1 MIKPLF
7 NFKLTSMKR
16 FFYFVATMLL
26 LCAES
31 RAQDLYQRVDT
42 TKIYEL
48 DVVEVVTTYATR
60 TTPVAQNNLSKQDII
75 RSSYGADMPSAL
87 ALTPSLIATN
97 ETGVGIGATAIRLR
111 GTDAT
116 RINVTINGV
125 AMNNPDSHSMY
136 WYDTPDL
143 ISSVGSVQVQRGAG
157 VSTNGSGAFGG
168 AVSMTT
174 DALSPDFRGSASLS
188 YGSYNT
194 NKQGINLSS
203 GLIADRWVVDARLT
217 HIGSDG
223 YIERGSTDLKSYMAQ
238 VGYYGTNTKIK
249 LLSFGGTAKTYLT
262 YNGVSREDMAKYGRR
277 YHTSGQYTKAN
288 GEVAYYDDQTDNYL
302 QFNNQL
308 VVNHSFN
315 PQLMLNATLFY
326 TYGYGYY
333 NQYRDDEELA
343 KYTNLGRDGIADMI
357 RHKYM
362 YNHTG
367 GANIAL
373 NYRTRTLD
381 FVAGGSW
388 SSYTSPHWGTISWV
402 DGIEDVSGHW
412 YDNDVV
418 KNDANLFA
426 RANWIAMEGAN
437 DSELHLFGDLQYRYV
452 GYRAWGTNDN
462 AVWSDSSGYSMQPIN
477 VDKEYNFFNPR
488 VGVSYLVQN
497 HNIFASVA
505 VAHREPTRSDFTD
518 RYMFAEDDSYPE
530 PERLTDFE
538 LGYNYSLARLSLG
551 VNLYYMLYH
560 NQLVATGMVNEGDDA
575 LNVNVDKSYRR
586 GVELMA
592 SYKAT
597 KWLTL
602 SANTTLSQ
610 NKIENYVDQLAKS
623 PTAGQNLGT
632 MTISYSPSVVGS
644 FIADVHHKGWSAM
657 WHTQYVGKQYFTNNE
672 VEALSLDSYCVTN
685 LDLSYTMKLRDG
697 GSIRMGMAVN
707 NLFSTLYESNGY
719 GYSYM
724 WDGVRYDDAFYF
736 PQAPINVLAN
746 LTVNF

>member
-1 MIKPLF
+1 
-7 NFKLTSMKR
+7 MKR
-16 FFYFVATMLL
+16 IFYFVAAMLL
-26 LCAES
+26 PCANAA
-31 RAQDLYQRVDT
+31 AQEYNLYEKVDT

-48 DVVEVVTTYATR
+48 DAVEVITTYATR
-60 TTPVAQNNLSKQDII
+60 TTPVAQENLSKQAII
-75 RSSYGADMPSAL
+75 RSSYGSDMPSAL

-174 DALSPDFRGSASLS
+174 DALSPEFRGSASLS

-194 NKQGINLSS
+194 NKQGINISS
-203 GLIADRWVVDARLT
+203 GLLRDHWVIDARLT

-238 VGYYGTNTKIK
+238 VGYYADNTKIK
-249 LLSFGGTAKTYLT
+249 LLSFGGSAKTYLT
-262 YNGVSREDMAKYGRR
+262 YNGVSREDIAKYGRR
-277 YHTSGQYTKAN
+277 YHDSGQYVDAN
-288 GEVAYYDDQTDNYL
+288 GNIAYYDDQTDNYL

-315 PQLMLNATLFY
+315 QRWMLNATLFY

-333 NQYRDDEELA
+333 NQYRDDEKLA
-343 KYTNLGRDGIADMI
+343 KYTNLERSGRADMI

-362 YNHTG
+362 LNHNG
-367 GANIAL
+367 GANVAT

-381 FVAGGSW
+381 LVAGGSW
-388 SSYTSPHWGTISWV
+388 SRYTSPHWGTISWV
-402 DGIEDVSGHW
+402 DGVEDVSGHW

-418 KNDANLFA
+418 KDDANLFV
-426 RANWIAMEGAN
+426 RANWTAKEWDDNAK
-437 DSELHLFGDLQYRYV
+437 LHLFGDLQYRYV
-452 GYRAWGTNDN
+452 GYKTWGANDN
-462 AVWSDSSGYSMQPIN
+462 AIEGEDGSYTMQPID

-488 VGVSYLVQN
+488 LGVSYLTQH
-497 HNIFASVA
+497 HNLFASVA
-505 VAHREPTRSDFTD
+505 IAHREPTRSDFTD
-518 RYMFAEDDSYPE
+518 RFMFAADDSYPE

-538 LGYNYSLARLSLG
+538 VGYTYSAPRLSLG

-560 NQLVATGMVNEGDDA
+560 NQLVATGMVNDGDDA

-592 SYKAT
+592 SYKAA

-610 NKIENYVDQLAKS
+610 NKIENYVDQMKNS
-623 PTAGQNLGT
+623 PTYGQNLGT
-632 MTISYSPSVVGS
+632 KTISYSPSVIGS
-644 FIADVHHKGWSAM
+644 FIADVHHKGWTAM

-672 VEALSLDSYCVTN
+672 TEALSLDAYCVTN

-697 GSIRMGMAVN
+697 GSLRMGIAVN

-724 WDGVRYDDAFYF
+724 WDGVRYDEAFFF

-746 LTVNF
+746 VTVNF

>member
-1 MIKPLF
+1 
-7 NFKLTSMKR
+7 MKR

-48 DVVEVVTTYATR
+48 DAVEVVTTYATR
-60 TTPVAQNNLSKQDII
+60 TTPVAQDNLSKQDII

-174 DALSPDFRGSASLS
+174 DALSPEFRGSASLS

-194 NKQGINLSS
+194 NKQGVNISS

-238 VGYYGTNTKIK
+238 VGYYGANAKIK
-249 LLSFGGTAKTYLT
+249 LLSFGGVAKTYLT

-277 YHTSGQYTKAN
+277 YHDSGQYTNAN
-288 GEVAYYDDQTDNYL
+288 GEIAYYDDQTDNYL

-308 VVNHSFN
+308 VVNHNFN
-315 PQLMLNATLFY
+315 QHWMLNATLFY

-333 NQYRDDEELA
+333 NQYRDNEKLA
-343 KYTNLGRDGIADMI
+343 KYTNLGRDGRADMI
-357 RHKYM
+357 RHKLM
-362 YNHTG
+362 YNHMG
-367 GANIAL
+367 GVNVAT

-388 SSYTSPHWGTISWV
+388 SRYTSPHWGTISWV
-402 DGIEDVSGHW
+402 DGVEDVSGYW
-412 YDNDVV
+412 YENDVV
-418 KNDANLFA
+418 KDDANLFV
-426 RANWIAMEGAN
+426 RANWTALEGKN
-437 DSELHLFGDLQYRYV
+437 DDELHLFGDLQYRYV

-462 AVWSDSSGYSMQPIN
+462 AIEGEDGSYTMQPID
-477 VDKEYNFFNPR
+477 VDRRYNFFNPR
-488 VGVSYLVQN
+488 LGVSYLVQN
-497 HNIFASVA
+497 HNLFASVA

-518 RYMFAEDDSYPE
+518 RYMFAADDSYPE
-530 PERLTDFE
+530 PERLIDFE
-538 LGYNYSLARLSLG
+538 LGYSYTTPRLSLG

-560 NQLVATGMVNEGDDA
+560 NQLVATGMVNDGDDA

-592 SYKAT
+592 SFKAA

-602 SANTTLSQ
+602 SANSTLSQ
-610 NKIENYVDQLAKS
+610 NKIENYVDQMKNS
-623 PTAGQNLGT
+623 PTFGQNLGT

-644 FIADVHHKGWSAM
+644 FIADVHHKGWSM
-657 WHTQYVGKQYFTNNE
+657 LWHTQYVGKQYFTNNE
-672 VEALSLDSYCVTN
+672 TEALSLDAYCVTN
-685 LDLSYTMKLRDG
+685 LDLSYTKRLRDG
-697 GSIRMGMAVN
+697 GSVRMGLAVN

-724 WDGVRYDDAFYF
+724 WDGKRVDDAFYF
-736 PQAPINVLAN
+736 PQAPVNVLAN
-746 LTVNF
+746 VTVNF

>member
-1 MIKPLF
+1 
-7 NFKLTSMKR
+7 MKR

-31 RAQDLYQRVDT
+31 KAQDLYQRVDT

-48 DVVEVVTTYATR
+48 DAVEVVTTYATR
-60 TTPVAQNNLSKQDII
+60 TTPVAQDNLSKQDII

-174 DALSPDFRGSASLS
+174 DALSPTPRGSASLS

-194 NKQGINLSS
+194 NKQAVHFSS
-203 GLIADRWVVDARLT
+203 GLLADHWVVDARIT

-238 VGYYGTNTKIK
+238 VGYYGANTKIK
-249 LLSFGGTAKTYLT
+249 LLSFGGAATTYLT

-277 YHTSGQYTKAN
+277 YHTSGQYTDADGN
-288 GEVAYYDDQTDNYL
+288 IAYYDDQTDNYR
-302 QFNNQL
+302 QCNNQL

-315 PQLMLNATLFY
+315 QHLMLNATLFY

-333 NQYRDDEELA
+333 NQYRDNEKLA
-343 KYTNLGRDGIADMI
+343 KYTNLGRDGRADMI
-357 RHKYM
+357 RHKLM
-362 YNHTG
+362 YNHMG
-367 GANIAL
+367 GANVAT
-373 NYRTRTLD
+373 NYRTQKLD

-388 SSYTSPHWGTISWV
+388 SRYTSPHWGTISWV
-402 DGIEDVSGHW
+402 DGVEDVSGHW
-412 YDNDVV
+412 YDNDVI
-418 KNDANLFA
+418 KDDANLFV
-426 RANWIAMEGAN
+426 RANWIAMEGGN
-437 DSELHLFGDLQYRYV
+437 DDELHLFGDLQYRYV
-452 GYRAWGTNDN
+452 DYRTWGTNDN
-462 AVWSDSSGYSMQPIN
+462 VIEGVDGGYSMQPID
-477 VDKEYNFFNPR
+477 VDKQYNFFNPR
-488 VGVSYLVQN
+488 FGFSYLVQD
-497 HNIFASVA
+497 HNLFASVA

-538 LGYNYSLARLSLG
+538 VGYTYSTSRLSLG

-560 NQLVATGMVNEGDDA
+560 NQLVATGMVNDGDDA

-592 SYKAT
+592 SFKAA

-602 SANTTLSQ
+602 SANSTLSQ
-610 NKIENYVDQLAKS
+610 NRIENYVDQMKKS
-623 PTAGQNLGT
+623 PTYGVNLGT
-632 MTISYSPSVVGS
+632 KTISYSPSVVGS
-644 FIADVHHKGWSAM
+644 FIADVHHKGWSMM

-672 VEALSLDSYCVTN
+672 VEALSLDAYCVTN
-685 LDLSYTMKLRDG
+685 LDLSYTMRLRGG
-697 GSIRMGMAVN
+697 GSVRVGMAVN

-724 WDGVRYDDAFYF
+724 WEGERYDEAFYF

-746 LTVNF
+746 VTVNF

>member
-1 MIKPLF
+1 
-7 NFKLTSMKR
+7 MKR
-16 FFYFVATMLL
+16 FFYFVASMLL

-31 RAQDLYQRVDT
+31 KAQDLYQMVDT

-48 DVVEVVTTYATR
+48 DAVEVVTTYATR
-60 TTPVAQNNLSKQDII
+60 TTPVAQDNLSKQEII

-87 ALTPSLIATN
+87 SLTPSLIATN

-174 DALSPDFRGSASLS
+174 DALSPEFRGSASLS

-194 NKQGINLSS
+194 NKQGVNISS
-203 GLIADRWVVDARLT
+203 GLIGGKWVVDARLT

-238 VGYYGTNTKIK
+238 VGYYGANTKIK

-277 YHTSGQYTKAN
+277 YHTSGQYTDAN

-308 VVNHSFN
+308 VINHSFN
-315 PQLMLNATLFY
+315 SQLMLNATLFY

-333 NQYRDDEELA
+333 NQYRDNEKLA
-343 KYTNLGRDGIADMI
+343 KYTNLGRDGRADMI

-362 YNHTG
+362 YNHMG
-367 GANIAL
+367 GANVAL
-373 NYRTRTLD
+373 NYRTRTLN

-402 DGIEDVSGHW
+402 EGVEDVSGRW

-426 RANWIAMEGAN
+426 RANWVAMEGAN
-437 DSELHLFGDLQYRYV
+437 DDELHLFGDLQYRYV

-462 AVWSDSSGYSMQPIN
+462 AVWSDSSGYSMQPIC
-477 VDKEYNFFNPR
+477 VDMEYNFFNPR
-488 VGVSYLVQN
+488 MGVSYLVQD

-530 PERLTDFE
+530 PERLVDFE
-538 LGYNYSLARLSLG
+538 LGYNYSLPRLSLG

-560 NQLVATGMVNEGDDA
+560 NQLVATGMVNDGDDA
-575 LNVNVDKSYRR
+575 LNVNVDRSYRR

-602 SANTTLSQ
+602 SANATLSQ
-610 NKIENYVDQLAKS
+610 NKIEDYVDQLKDS
-623 PTAGQNLGT
+623 PTFGKNLGT

-644 FIADVHHKGWSAM
+644 FVADVHHKGWSMM

-672 VEALSLDSYCVTN
+672 VEALSLDAYCVTN
-685 LDLSYTMKLRDG
+685 LDLSYLMKLRDG
-697 GSIRMGMAVN
+697 GSIRMGLAVN

-719 GYSYM
+719 GYSYVY
-724 WDGVRYDDAFYF
+724 DGVRYDDAFYF

-746 LTVNF
+746 VTVNF

>member
-1 MIKPLF
+1 
-7 NFKLTSMKR
+7 MKR
-16 FFYFVATMLL
+16 FFYFVAVMLL
-26 LCAES
+26 LCAKS
-31 RAQDLYQRVDT
+31 SAQDLYQRVDT

-48 DVVEVVTTYATR
+48 DAVEVVTTYATR
-60 TTPVAQNNLSKQDII
+60 TTPVAQDNLSKQDII

-174 DALSPDFRGSASLS
+174 DALSPEFRGSASLS

-203 GLIADRWVVDARLT
+203 GLIGERWVVDARLT

-249 LLSFGGTAKTYLT
+249 LLSFGGAAKTYLT
-262 YNGVSREDMAKYGRR
+262 YNGVSRDEMADYGRR
-277 YHTSGQYTKAN
+277 YNSSGKYTDAN

-308 VVNHSFN
+308 VVNHNFN
-315 PQLMLNATLFY
+315 QSWILNATLFY

-333 NQYRDDEELA
+333 NQYRDNEKLA
-343 KYTNLGRDGIADMI
+343 KYTNLERDGSADMI
-357 RHKYM
+357 RHKLM
-362 YNHTG
+362 YNHMG
-367 GANIAL
+367 GVNVAT

-388 SSYTSPHWGTISWV
+388 SRYASPHWGTISWV
-402 DGIEDVSGHW
+402 DGVEDVSGHW

-418 KNDANLFA
+418 KDDANLFV
-426 RANWIAMEGAN
+426 RANWLAMEDKN
-437 DSELHLFGDLQYRYV
+437 DDELHLFGDLQYRYV

-462 AVWSDSSGYSMQPIN
+462 AVWSDDSGYSMQPID

-488 VGVSYLVQN
+488 VGVSYLRQN
-497 HNIFASVA
+497 HNLFASVA

-518 RYMFAEDDSYPE
+518 RYMFAADDSYPE

-538 LGYNYSLARLSLG
+538 VGYSYSAPRLSLG

-560 NQLVATGMVNEGDDA
+560 NQLVATGMVNDGDDA

-592 SYKAT
+592 SFKAT

-602 SANTTLSQ
+602 SANSTLSQ
-610 NKIENYVDQLAKS
+610 NKIENYVDQLKDS
-623 PTAGQNLGT
+623 PTFGKNLGT
-632 MTISYSPSVVGS
+632 MTISYSPSVIGS
-644 FIADVHHKGWSAM
+644 FIADIHHKGWSMM
-657 WHTQYVGKQYFTNNE
+657 WNTQYVGKQYFTNNE
-672 VEALSLDSYCVTN
+672 VEALSLDAYCVTN

-697 GSIRMGMAVN
+697 GSVRMGLAVN

-724 WDGVRYDDAFYF
+724 WDGERIDDAFYF

-746 LTVNF
+746 VTVNF

>member
-1 MIKPLF
+1 
-7 NFKLTSMKR
+7 MKR

-48 DVVEVVTTYATR
+48 DAVEVVTTYATR

-174 DALSPDFRGSASLS
+174 DALSPEFRGSASLS

-194 NKQGINLSS
+194 NKQGVNISS
-203 GLIADRWVVDARLT
+203 GLLRDHWVIDARLT

-238 VGYYGTNTKIK
+238 VGYYADNTKIK
-249 LLSFGGTAKTYLT
+249 LLSFGGVAKTYLT

-277 YHTSGQYTKAN
+277 YHDSGQYVDAN
-288 GEVAYYDDQTDNYL
+288 GNIAYYDDQTDNYL

-315 PQLMLNATLFY
+315 QRWMLNATLFY

-333 NQYRDDEELA
+333 NQYRDDEKLA
-343 KYTNLGRDGIADMI
+343 KYTNLEGSGRADMI

-362 YNHTG
+362 YNHNG
-367 GANIAL
+367 GANIAT

-381 FVAGGSW
+381 LVAGGSW
-388 SSYTSPHWGTISWV
+388 SRYTSPHWGTISWV
-402 DGIEDVSGHW
+402 EGVEDVSGHW

-418 KNDANLFA
+418 KGDANIFV
-426 RANWIAMEGAN
+426 RANWIALEGSN
-437 DSELHLFGDLQYRYV
+437 DDELHLFGDLQYRYV
-452 GYRAWGTNDN
+452 SHRTWGTNDN
-462 AVWSDSSGYSMQPIN
+462 AIEGEDGSYTMQPIN

-488 VGVSYLVQN
+488 LGVSYLVQN
-497 HNIFASVA
+497 HNLFASVA
-505 VAHREPTRSDFTD
+505 IAHREPTRSDFTD
-518 RYMFAEDDSYPE
+518 RYMFAADDSYPE

-538 LGYNYSLARLSLG
+538 VGYTYSVPRLSLG

-560 NQLVATGMVNEGDDA
+560 NQLVATGMVNDGDDA

-592 SYKAT
+592 SYKTT

-610 NKIENYVDQLAKS
+610 NKIENYVDQMKDS
-623 PTAGQNLGT
+623 PTFGQNLGT
-632 MTISYSPSVVGS
+632 KTISYSPSVVGS
-644 FIADVHHKGWSAM
+644 FIADIHHRGWAAM

-672 VEALSLDSYCVTN
+672 TEALSLDAYCVTN

-697 GSIRMGMAVN
+697 GSIRMGVAVN

-724 WDGVRYDDAFYF
+724 WDGERYDEAFYF

-746 LTVNF
+746 VTVNF

>member
-1 MIKPLF
+1 
-7 NFKLTSMKR
+7 MKR
-16 FFYFVATMLL
+16 FFYLSLFMLVASM
-26 LCAES
+26 S
-31 RAQDLYQRVDT
+31 SMAQSVYIYDRLDT
-42 TKIYEL
+42 TKVYQVEA
-48 DVVEVVTTYATR
+48 VEVITTYAKPTA
-60 TTPVAQNNLSKQDII
+60 PVAQERLSKESII
-75 RSSYGADMPSAL
+75 RSSYGTDLPSAL

-97 ETGVGIGATAIRLR
+97 ETGVGIGATSIRLR

-174 DALSPDFRGSASLS
+174 DALSPDFGGSASLS

-194 NKQGINLSS
+194 NKQGVSISS
-203 GLIADRWVVDARLT
+203 GLLNNHWVLDARLT

-238 VGYYGTNTKIK
+238 VGYYASNTKIK
-249 LLSFGGTAKTYLT
+249 LLSFGGSAKTYLT

-277 YHTSGQYTKAN
+277 YHDSGQYIDSN
-288 GEVAYYDDQTDNYL
+288 GNIAYYDDQTDNYL

-308 VVNHSFN
+308 VINHNFN
-315 PQLMLNATLFY
+315 QSWRLNTTLFY

-343 KYTNLGRDGIADMI
+343 KYLNLGRGGEADLI
-357 RHKYM
+357 RHKIM
-362 YNHTG
+362 RNHLG
-367 GANIAL
+367 GLNVAAN
-373 NYRTRTLD
+373 YSVD
-381 FVAGGSW
+381 DVDVVMGGSW
-388 SSYTSPHWGTISWV
+388 SYYTSPHWGTISWI
-402 DGIEDVSGHW
+402 DGIQDVAGKW
-412 YDNDVV
+412 YDNDVN
-418 KNDANLFA
+418 KQDANAFA
-426 RANWIAMEGAN
+426 RVDWIAYRGAE
-437 DSELHLFGDLQYRYV
+437 SGELHLFGDMQYRYV
-452 GYRAWGTNDN
+452 HYTTWGTNDN
-462 AVWSDSSGYSMQPIN
+462 AIESEEVPGSYTMQPID
-477 VDKEYNFFNPR
+477 VDMEYNFLNPR
-488 VGVSYLVQN
+488 FGVSYVTN
-497 HNIFASVA
+497 KHNLFASVA

-518 RYMFAEDDSYPE
+518 RYMFADDDSYPK

-538 LGYNYSLARLSLG
+538 FGYSYNAHRVILG

-560 NQLVATGMVNEGDDA
+560 NQLVATGLVNDGDDA
-575 LNVNVDKSYRR
+575 LNTNVDKSYRR

-592 SYKAT
+592 SWRVA

-602 SANTTLSQ
+602 SANVTLSQ
-610 NKIENYVDQLAKS
+610 NRIVDYVDGLKNS
-623 PTAGQNLGT
+623 PTHGQNLGD

-644 FIADVHHKGWSAM
+644 LSADLHHKGWSLL

-672 VEALSLDSYCVTN
+672 IEALSLDAYSVTN
-685 LDLSYTMKLRDG
+685 LNLGYDCKVGDG
-697 GSIRMGMAVN
+697 NSVRFGVAVN
-707 NLFSTLYESNGY
+707 NLFSNLYESNGY

-724 WDGVRYDDAFYF
+724 WEGVRYDDAFYF
-736 PQAPINVLAN
+736 PQAPINILAN
-746 LTVNF
+746 ITVNF

>member
-1 MIKPLF
+1 
-7 NFKLTSMKR
+7 MKR
-16 FFYFVATMLL
+16 FFCFLAVMLS
-26 LCAES
+26 LCAEVT
-31 RAQDLYQRVDT
+31 AQDLYQRVDT

-48 DVVEVVTTYATR
+48 DAVEVVTTYATR

-174 DALSPDFRGSASLS
+174 DALSPEFRGSASLS

-262 YNGVSREDMAKYGRR
+262 YNGVSREDMAEYGRR
-277 YHTSGQYTKAN
+277 YHTSGQYTDAEGN
-288 GEVAYYDDQTDNYL
+288 IAYYDDQTDNYL
-302 QFNNQL
+302 QLNNQL
-308 VVNHSFN
+308 VLNHNFN
-315 PQLMLNATLFY
+315 QRWMLNATLFY

-333 NQYRDDEELA
+333 NQYRDNERLA
-343 KYTNLGRDGIADMI
+343 KYTNLNCSGRADMI

-362 YNHTG
+362 YNHMG
-367 GANIAL
+367 GANIAT

-388 SSYTSPHWGTISWV
+388 SRYTSPHWGTISWV
-402 DGIEDVSGHW
+402 DGVEDVSGHW

-418 KNDANLFA
+418 KSDANLFA
-426 RANWIAMEGAN
+426 RADWMVAEGG
-437 DSELHLFGDLQYRYV
+437 DGEELHLFGDLQYRYV
-452 GYRAWGTNDN
+452 GYKTWGTNDN
-462 AVWSDSSGYSMQPIN
+462 AIEGEDGSYSMQPID

-488 VGVSYLVQN
+488 VGVSYLAQN
-497 HNIFASVA
+497 HNLFASVA

-518 RYMFAEDDSYPE
+518 RYMFAADDSYPE

-538 LGYNYSLARLSLG
+538 LGYTYSAPRFSMG

-560 NQLVATGMVNEGDDA
+560 NQLVATGMVNDGDDA
-575 LNVNVDKSYRR
+575 LNVNVDSSYRR

-592 SYKAT
+592 SFKAA

-610 NKIENYVDQLAKS
+610 NRIEDYVDQMKNS
-623 PTAGQNLGT
+623 PTYGQNLGT
-632 MTISYSPSVVGS
+632 KTISYSPSVIGS
-644 FIADVHHKGWSAM
+644 FVADVHHKGWTMM

-672 VEALSLDSYCVTN
+672 VEALSLDAYCVTN
-685 LDLSYTMKLRDG
+685 LDLSYTVKLRDG
-697 GSIRMGMAVN
+697 GSMRVGMAVN

-724 WDGVRYDDAFYF
+724 WDGERYDEAFYF
-736 PQAPINVLAN
+736 PQAPVNVLAN
-746 LTVNF
+746 VTVNF

>member
-1 MIKPLF
+1 
-7 NFKLTSMKR
+7 MKR
-16 FFYFVATMLL
+16 FFYFVAVMLL
-26 LCAES
+26 LCAKS
-31 RAQDLYQRVDT
+31 SAQDLYQRVDT

-48 DVVEVVTTYATR
+48 DAVEVVTTYATR
-60 TTPVAQNNLSKQDII
+60 TTPVAQDNLSKQDII

-174 DALSPDFRGSASLS
+174 DALSPEFRGSASLS

-194 NKQGINLSS
+194 NKQGLNISS
-203 GLIADRWVVDARLT
+203 GLIGESWVVDARLT

-249 LLSFGGTAKTYLT
+249 LLSFGGAAKTYLT
-262 YNGVSREDMAKYGRR
+262 YNGVSRDEMADYGRR
-277 YHTSGQYTKAN
+277 YNSSGKYTDAN

-308 VVNHSFN
+308 VVNHNFN
-315 PQLMLNATLFY
+315 QSWILNATLFY

-333 NQYRDDEELA
+333 NQYRDNEKLA
-343 KYTNLGRDGIADMI
+343 KYTNLERDGRADMI
-357 RHKYM
+357 RHKLM
-362 YNHTG
+362 YNHMG
-367 GANIAL
+367 GVNVAT

-388 SSYTSPHWGTISWV
+388 SRYTSPHWGTISWV
-402 DGIEDVSGHW
+402 DGVEDVSGYW

-418 KNDANLFA
+418 KDDANLFV
-426 RANWIAMEGAN
+426 RANWLAMEGKN
-437 DSELHLFGDLQYRYV
+437 DDELHLFGDVQYRYV
-452 GYRAWGTNDN
+452 GYCAWGTNDN
-462 AVWSDSSGYSMQPIN
+462 AVWSDDSGYSMQPID

-488 VGVSYLVQN
+488 VGVSYLKQN
-497 HNIFASVA
+497 HNLFASVA

-518 RYMFAEDDSYPE
+518 RYMFAADDSYPE

-538 LGYNYSLARLSLG
+538 VGYSYSAPRLSLG

-560 NQLVATGMVNEGDDA
+560 NQLVATGMVNDGDDA
-575 LNVNVDKSYRR
+575 LNVNVDKSCRR

-592 SYKAT
+592 SFKAT

-602 SANTTLSQ
+602 SANSTLSQ
-610 NKIENYVDQLAKS
+610 NKIENYVDQLKDS
-623 PTAGQNLGT
+623 PTFGKNLGT
-632 MTISYSPSVVGS
+632 MTISYSPSVIGS
-644 FIADVHHKGWSAM
+644 FIADIHHKGWSMM

-672 VEALSLDSYCVTN
+672 VEALSLDAYCVTN

-697 GSIRMGMAVN
+697 GSVRMGLAVN
-707 NLFSTLYESNGY
+707 NLFSALYESNGY

-724 WDGVRYDDAFYF
+724 WDGERIDDAFYF

-746 LTVNF
+746 VTVNF

>member
-1 MIKPLF
+1 
-7 NFKLTSMKR
+7 MKR
-16 FFYFVATMLL
+16 FFYFLAVMLS
-26 LCAES
+26 LCAEVT
-31 RAQDLYQRVDT
+31 AQDFYQKVDT
-42 TKIYEL
+42 TRIYEL
-48 DVVEVVTTYATR
+48 DAVEVVTTYATR
-60 TTPVAQNNLSKQDII
+60 TTPVAQENLSKQDII

-143 ISSVGSVQVQRGAG
+143 ISSVGTVQVQRGAG

-168 AVSMTT
+168 AVSMAT
-174 DALSPDFRGSASLS
+174 DALSPEFRGSASLS

-194 NKQGINLSS
+194 NKQGVNLSS

-262 YNGVSREDMAKYGRR
+262 YNGVTREDMERYGRR
-277 YHTSGQYTKAN
+277 YHTSGQYTDAEGN
-288 GEVAYYDDQTDNYL
+288 IAYYDDQTDNYL
-302 QFNNQL
+302 QLNNQL
-308 VVNHSFN
+308 VVNHNFN
-315 PQLMLNATLFY
+315 QRWMLNATLFY

-333 NQYRDDEELA
+333 NQYRDNEKLA
-343 KYTNLGRDGIADMI
+343 KYTNLGCSGRADMI

-362 YNHTG
+362 YNHMG
-367 GANIAL
+367 GANVAT

-381 FVAGGSW
+381 LVAGGSW
-388 SSYTSPHWGTISWV
+388 SRYTSPHWGTISWV
-402 DGIEDVSGHW
+402 DGVEDVSGHW

-418 KNDANLFA
+418 KSDANLFA
-426 RANWIAMEGAN
+426 RADWMVVEGG
-437 DSELHLFGDLQYRYV
+437 DDEELHLFGDLQYRYV
-452 GYRAWGTNDN
+452 GYKTWGTNDN
-462 AVWSDSSGYSMQPIN
+462 AIEGEDGGYYMQPID
-477 VDKEYNFFNPR
+477 VDKQYNFFNPR
-488 VGVSYLVQN
+488 LGISYLAQN
-497 HNIFASVA
+497 HNLFASVA

-518 RYMFAEDDSYPE
+518 RYMFAADDSYPE

-538 LGYNYSLARLSLG
+538 VGYTYSAPRLSAG

-560 NQLVATGMVNEGDDA
+560 NQLVATGMVNDGDDA
-575 LNVNVDKSYRR
+575 LNVNVDRSYRR

-592 SYKAT
+592 SFKTT

-602 SANTTLSQ
+602 SANATLSQ
-610 NKIENYVDQLAKS
+610 NRIENYVDQMKNS
-623 PTAGQNLGT
+623 TTYGQNLGT

-644 FIADVHHKGWSAM
+644 FVADVHHKGWALM
-657 WHTQYVGKQYFTNNE
+657 WHTQYVGKQYFTNCE
-672 VEALSLDSYCVTN
+672 VEALSLDAYCVTN
-685 LDLSYTMKLRDG
+685 LDLSYTLKLRDG
-697 GSIRMGMAVN
+697 GSMRVGMAVN

-724 WDGVRYDDAFYF
+724 WDGERYDEAFYF
-736 PQAPINVLAN
+736 PQAPVNVLAN
-746 LTVNF
+746 VTVNF

>member
-1 MIKPLF
+1 
-7 NFKLTSMKR
+7 MKR
-16 FFYFVATMLL
+16 IFYFVAVMLL
-26 LCAES
+26 SYANVM
-31 RAQDLYQRVDT
+31 AQDLYQGVDT

-48 DVVEVVTTYATR
+48 DAVEVVTTYATR
-60 TTPVAQNNLSKQDII
+60 TTPVAQDNLSKQEII

-174 DALSPDFRGSASLS
+174 DALSPEFRGSASLS

-194 NKQGINLSS
+194 NKQGINISS
-203 GLIADRWVVDARLT
+203 GLIGERWVVDARLT

-238 VGYYGTNTKIK
+238 VGYYGSNTKVK
-249 LLSFGGTAKTYLT
+249 LLSFGGAAKTYLT
-262 YNGVSREDMAKYGRR
+262 YNGVSRDEMADYGRR
-277 YHTSGQYTKAN
+277 YNSSGKYTDAN
-288 GEVAYYDDQTDNYL
+288 GAVAYYDDQTDNYL

-308 VVNHSFN
+308 VVNHNFN
-315 PQLMLNATLFY
+315 QSWMLNATLFY

-333 NQYRDDEELA
+333 NQYRDNEKLA
-343 KYTNLGRDGIADMI
+343 KYTNLGCSGRADMI

-362 YNHTG
+362 YNHMG
-367 GANIAL
+367 GANIAT

-388 SSYTSPHWGTISWV
+388 SRYTSPHWGTISWV
-402 DGIEDVSGHW
+402 DGVEDVSGHW

-418 KNDANLFA
+418 KDDANLFV
-426 RANWIAMEGAN
+426 RANWIAREGEN
-437 DSELHLFGDLQYRYV
+437 DDELHLFGDLQYRYV
-452 GYRAWGTNDN
+452 DYRTWGTNDN
-462 AVWSDSSGYSMQPIN
+462 AIEGEDGSYTMQPID
-477 VDKEYNFFNPR
+477 VDKQYNFFNPR
-488 VGVSYLVQN
+488 VGVSYLRQN
-497 HNIFASVA
+497 HNLFASVA

-518 RYMFAEDDSYPE
+518 RYMFAADDSYPE

-538 LGYNYSLARLSLG
+538 VGYSYSAPRLSLG
-551 VNLYYMLYH
+551 VNIYYMLYH
-560 NQLVATGMVNEGDDA
+560 NQLVATGMVNDGDDA

-592 SYKAT
+592 SFKAA

-602 SANTTLSQ
+602 SANSTLSQ
-610 NKIENYVDQLAKS
+610 NKIENYVDQMKDS
-623 PTAGQNLGT
+623 PTFGQNLGT

-644 FIADVHHKGWSAM
+644 FIADVHHKGWSMM
-657 WHTQYVGKQYFTNNE
+657 WHTQYVGKQYFTNCE
-672 VEALSLDSYCVTN
+672 VEALSLDAYCVTN
-685 LDLSYTMKLRDG
+685 LDLSYTKKLRDG
-697 GSIRMGMAVN
+697 GTVRMGVAVN
-707 NLFSTLYESNGY
+707 NLFSTIYESNGY

-724 WDGVRYDDAFYF
+724 WDGERYDEAFYF

-746 LTVNF
+746 VTVNF